1 MKKAVIAGTL
11 LFGTLVTAE
20 VMAQAPDPEVDK
32 VASTALSAFI
42 ASWNRAAVGDS
53 LGYSQY
59 RALYWPDADLVD
71 PSGNV
76 WNDQNGIVQMHVDL
90 WNAPF
95 KGSVVDGKVRKAR
108 RLSPTVLVADFD
120 LTLKLAGPPPPSGP
134 GASGPV
140 KAHLKMV
147 MSKRGTEWRTISSQ
161 NTFFT
166 DAPPPAAAAGK

>member
-1 MKKAVIAGTL
+1 MKTVIAAVLLLGTL
-11 LFGTLVTAE
+11 ATAE
-20 VMAQAPDPEVDK
+20 ATAQSPDSEVEK
-32 VASTALSAFI
+32 VASTALSKFI
-42 ASWNRAAVGDS
+42 ASWNRAAAGDS

-76 WNDQNGIVQMHVDL
+76 WNDRNGIVQMHVDL

-95 KGSVVDGKVRKAR
+95 KRSVVDGKVRKAR

-120 LTLKLAGPPPPSGP
+120 LTLKLAGPTPPSGP
-134 GASGPV
+134 GANGPV

-147 MSKRGTEWRTISSQ
+147 MTKRGTAWRTISSQ
-161 NTFFT
+161 NTFFS

>member
-1 MKKAVIAGTL
+1 MKKAAIAAL
-11 LFGTLVTAE
+11 LVSTFVTTDLWAQSADAE
-20 VMAQAPDPEVDK
+20 VET
-32 VASTALSAFI
+32 VASSALSSFV
-42 ASWNRAAVGDS
+42 ASWNRAAAGDS
-53 LGYSQY
+53 LGYAQY

-108 RLSPTVLVADFD
+108 RLNSTVLVTDFD

-147 MSKRGTEWRTISSQ
+147 MTKRGREWRTMSSQ
-161 NTFFT
+161 NTFFS
-166 DAPPPAAAAGK
+166 DSPPPAATPGK

>member
-1 MKKAVIAGTL
+1 MKKLAKAGL
-11 LFGTLVTAE
+11 LLSTLVAADVRAQSQDAE
-20 VMAQAPDPEVDK
+20 VNK
-32 VASTALSAFI
+32 VASIALSSFI
-42 ASWNRAAVGDS
+42 ASWNRAAGGDS
-53 LGYSQY
+53 LGYAQY

-95 KGSVVDGKVRKAR
+95 KGSVVDGKLRKAR
-108 RLSPTVLVADFD
+108 RLSSTVLVADFD

-134 GASGPV
+134 GAGGPV

-147 MSKRGTEWRTISSQ
+147 MTKRGSKWRTISSQ
-161 NTFFT
+161 NTLFS
-166 DAPPPAAAAGK
+166 DSAPPAATPGK

>member
-1 MKKAVIAGTL
+1 MLLLGTL
-11 LFGTLVTAE
+11 GTADAGAQTQDAE
-20 VMAQAPDPEVDK
+20 VEK
-32 VASTALSAFI
+32 VASTALSTFI
-42 ASWNRAAVGDS
+42 ASWNRAASGDS

-95 KGSVVDGKVRKAR
+95 KASVVDGKVRKAR

-161 NTFFT
+161 NTFFS
-166 DAPPPAAAAGK
+166 DAPPPAPAAGK

>member
-1 MKKAVIAGTL
+1 MKKVVIAGPL
-11 LFGTLVTAE
+11 LLGTLATAD
-20 VMAQAPDPEVDK
+20 VRAQSSDPEVDK
-32 VASTALSAFI
+32 VASTALTTFI
-42 ASWNRAAVGDS
+42 ASWNRAAAGDS

-59 RALYWPDADLVD
+59 RSLYWPDADLVD
-71 PSGNV
+71 PSGYV

-134 GASGPV
+134 GSSGPV
-140 KAHLKMV
+140 NAHLKMV

-161 NTFFT
+161 NTFFSNV
-166 DAPPPAAAAGK
+166 PPPAPAAGK

>member
-11 LFGTLVTAE
+11 LLGTLATAD
-20 VMAQAPDPEVDK
+20 VGAQPSDPEVDK
-32 VASTALSAFI
+32 VASTALSTFI
-42 ASWNRAAVGDS
+42 ASWNRAAAGDS

-59 RALYWPDADLVD
+59 RSLYWPDADLVD

-76 WNDQNGIVQMHVDL
+76 FNDQNGIVQMHVDL
-90 WNAPF
+90 WKAPF

-134 GASGPV
+134 GSSGPV
-140 KAHLKMV
+140 NAHLKMV

-161 NTFFT
+161 NTFFSI
-166 DAPPPAAAAGK
+166 APPPAAAAGK